1 MTCNQAPGLSEVL
14 HHYAGVW
21 SMGSA
26 QRGFA
31 GDGVIQNRHDDGADH
46 GIKAACLPRQIIKA
60 DLTAARFR
68 RG

>member
-1 MTCNQAPGLSEVL
+1 
-14 HHYAGVW
+14 
-21 SMGSA
+21 MGSA